1 MKDKKDLSRREFL
14 KKLSMVIGA
23 GLVAPALFT
32 EGSGVA
38 EAKADGKCGTSYS
51 CTGGGGKCGSSYE
64 CGGGGGKCGSSYEC
78 TGR

>member
-32 EGSGVA
+32 EGSGV
-38 EAKADGKCGTSYS
+38 
-51 CTGGGGKCGSSYE
+51 
-64 CGGGGGKCGSSYEC
+64 
-78 TGR
+78 